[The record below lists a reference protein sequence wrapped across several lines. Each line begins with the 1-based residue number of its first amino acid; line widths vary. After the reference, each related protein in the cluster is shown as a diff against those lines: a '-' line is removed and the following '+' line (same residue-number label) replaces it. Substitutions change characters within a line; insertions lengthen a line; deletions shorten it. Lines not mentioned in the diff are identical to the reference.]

1 MCKMKSVLCIVA
13 MFSFAL
19 VACTE
24 RLPEAQMPDVEN
36 GAITMVKATVKP
48 LEVEGIEG
56 VGNYSWS
63 EASVLGIYGSEMG
76 VNENY
81 SIVKSTAGESEAY
94 FYGNMVDGDLT
105 IYMPHSLE
113 GGANALEGRVQ
124 VRTEQK
130 YYATALDHL
139 MNNASFL
146 GTATSNEVEFDYYSG
161 LVKVVINH
169 DVENISQVKVK
180 VVNIN
185 EGAYKDFL
193 AGYLPI
199 ADFES
204 GIYEA
209 SGVAEVVIRNFPE
222 GFSATY
228 KANSDDSS
236 ATVWVALSP
245 GTYENLVVEV
255 ENTAGDKVVLPVQGP
270 FEVKRCAVCE
280 KECVAVR
287 VDHDNGADD
296 FVGVPGDFNEN
307 NESVNVEQ

>member
-24 RLPEAQMPDVEN
+24 RLPETQMPDVEN

-56 VGNYSWS
+56 VGNYSWNES
-63 EASVLGIYGSEMG
+63 SILGIYGSERG
-76 VNENY
+76 VNEDY

-94 FYGNMVDGDLT
+94 FYGNVVDGDLT

-113 GGANALEGRVQ
+113 GGVNALEGRVQ
-124 VRTEQK
+124 VRSEQN
-130 YYATALDHL
+130 YYASALDHL

-146 GTATSNEVEFDYYSG
+146 ATTANNEVEFDYYSG
-161 LVKVVINH
+161 LIKVVINH
-169 DVENISQVKVK
+169 NIKNISLVKVK

-185 EGAYKDFL
+185 EGPYKDFL
-193 AGYLPI
+193 AGYLPV

-204 GIYEA
+204 GIYAEN
-209 SGVAEVVIRNFPE
+209 GVAEVSVKNFPE

-228 KANSDDSS
+228 KESTDESS
-236 ATVWVALSP
+236 AVVWVALSP
-245 GTYENLVVEV
+245 GRYENLVVEV
-255 ENTAGDKVVLPVQGP
+255 TNKDGVKVVLPVQGP
-270 FEVKRCAVCE
+270 FEIKRCAISE
-280 KECVAVR
+280 KDCVAVR
-287 VDHDNGADD
+287 VDHNNGTDD
-296 FVGVPGDFNEN
+296 FIGVPGDFNE
-307 NESVNVEQ
+307 SVNVE